1 MDAYTSLIEIVEKS
15 NISAGGTSEGGL
27 HWSPDLSEAGVTC
40 CGGVAGQGHEFKMHI
55 PGSYPQRF

>member
-40 CGGVAGQGHEFKMHI
+40 WGGGGGTGA
-55 PGSYPQRF
+55 